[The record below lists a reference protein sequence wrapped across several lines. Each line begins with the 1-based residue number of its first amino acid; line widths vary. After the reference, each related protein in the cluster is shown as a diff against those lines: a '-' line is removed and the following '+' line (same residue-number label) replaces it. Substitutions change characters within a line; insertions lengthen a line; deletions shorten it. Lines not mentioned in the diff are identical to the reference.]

1 MAVTRPRHSIVNDLP
16 QMVEGIVSQDD
27 PTRKMTLL
35 FLASSAMAVLTALG
49 GVMYLVSPDP
59 EKPKQLSAVQQEAK
73 QIGEFMQ
80 KQANIAKQGS
90 TNLALGTFTIELN
103 PVPGMKP
110 APGVLNLAEVEIF
123 LQLDTRETR
132 DYMLA
137 HQIKLR
143 NQITKSMQAVDREE
157 LLTLQGKKRFKGK
170 IQKNLNEWLPEGKV
184 EEVFFSKLLVN

>member
-1 MAVTRPRHSIVNDLP
+1 MTTRPRTSLVSELP
-16 QMVEGIVSQDD
+16 QVVEGLGSQDD
-27 PTRKMTLL
+27 PTRRMATL
-35 FLASSAMAVLTALG
+35 FLVSSAMAILTGLG
-49 GVMYLVSPDP
+49 GIMYLVNPDP
-59 EKPKQLSAVQQEAK
+59 TLPKQLTAVQKDAK
-73 QIGEFMQ
+73 QIGDFMQ

-103 PVPGMKP
+103 PVPGMRP

-123 LQLDTRETR
+123 LQLDAKETR
-132 DYMLA
+132 NYMLD

-157 LLTLQGKKRFKGK
+157 LLTLQGKKRFKAK